1 MTRIALFQSTTGID
15 PEANAAALEQAIA
28 RAAEGGAAMLF
39 TPEMSGLLDRDAE
52 RAAQN
57 IRGEDEDR
65 VLAAC
70 REAARRHGI
79 WLHLGSLA
87 VRLDNGKVANRAYVI
102 DREGR
107 VRARYDK
114 LHLFDVDLPT
124 GESWRESNVYSAGD
138 GAVLINGTPVG
149 KLGLT
154 ICYDLRFP
162 ALFARLAESDADVIA
177 VPAAFTVPTG
187 KAHWHILLRARAIEA
202 GLFVVAAAQV
212 GYHEDGRQTFGH
224 SLVVDPW
231 GQVLLD
237 MGEEPGVAFAEVD
250 LSRISEVRGRI
261 PALNHRR
268 PIPDAVIL

>member
-1 MTRIALFQSTTGID
+1 MTRVALFQSTTGID
-15 PEANAAALEQAIA
+15 PTANVGALEQAIA
-28 RAAEGGAAMLF
+28 SAADGGAEMLF
-39 TPEMSGLLDRDAE
+39 TPEMSGLLDRDSE
-52 RAAQN
+52 RAAKN
-57 IRGEDEDR
+57 LRHEEEDELLER
-65 VLAAC
+65 CRTAA
-70 REAARRHGI
+70 ARHGI

-87 VRLDNGKVANRAYVI
+87 VLADGGKVANRGFVI
-102 DREGR
+102 DRDGQ

-114 LHLFDVDLPT
+114 IHLFDVDLPT

-138 GAVLINGTPVG
+138 GVVIVNGTPVG

-162 ALFARLAESDADVIA
+162 ALFARLAEAGADVIS

-187 KAHWHILLRARAIEA
+187 RAHWHILLRARAIEA

-212 GYHEDGRQTFGH
+212 GRHEDGRQTFGH

-231 GQVLLD
+231 GDVLLD
-237 MGEEPGVAFAEVD
+237 MGEKPGVGFADVD
-250 LSRISEVRGRI
+250 LKRITDVRGRI

-268 PIPDAVIL
+268 IIPDAVTS